1 MRDVLTVFRF
11 TLRDALRK
19 KAFILTTVI
28 VLVLIVAGCTV
39 LRGVDMNK
47 SPLPRK
53 NPTPVILST
62 TPP

>member
-28 VLVLIVAGCTV
+28 VLVLIVAAARCCVSWT
-39 LRGVDMNK
+39 
-47 SPLPRK
+47 
-53 NPTPVILST
+53 
-62 TPP
+62 